1 MKLDFSEIGNNVMPE
16 GENLVTIFGAK
27 ETISKNGSSMLVL
40 DMKNA
45 DGAFV
50 RDYVVLAGAGAFRAR
65 QLFKAL
71 DIDEDTAEQMEASDL
86 IGREV
91 NVEIEMEE
99 YNGEDR
105 SRVKKYF

>member
-1 MKLDFSEIGNNVMPE
+1 
-16 GENLVTIFGAK
+16 
-27 ETISKNGSSMLVL
+27 
-40 DMKNA
+40 MKNA

-50 RDYVVLAGAGAFRAR
+50 RDYVVLSGAGAFRAR

-71 DIDEDTAEQMEASDL
+71 GIDEETAAQMEAADL
-86 IGREV
+86 IGRQV

>member
-27 ETISKNGSSMLVL
+27 ETVSKNGSPMLVL

-50 RDYVVLAGAGAFRAR
+50 RDYVVLAGAGAFRAQ

-71 DIDEDTAEQMEASDL
+71 DIDEDTAEQMEASEL

-99 YNGEDR
+99 YNVEDR
-105 SRVKKYF
+105 SKVKKYF